1 MPGLGSSD
9 RHAVHAEPADPAG
22 TGRAAVV
29 DELVLHGVA
38 ARRQLLGRRHH
49 GALDATEVVD
59 VVHLAA
65 LHVEAPAAEAP
76 GLGDHPMSA
85 RRFSSS

>member
-1 MPGLGSSD
+1 
-9 RHAVHAEPADPAG
+9 
-22 TGRAAVV
+22 
-29 DELVLHGVA
+29 
-38 ARRQLLGRRHH
+38 
-49 GALDATEVVD
+49 